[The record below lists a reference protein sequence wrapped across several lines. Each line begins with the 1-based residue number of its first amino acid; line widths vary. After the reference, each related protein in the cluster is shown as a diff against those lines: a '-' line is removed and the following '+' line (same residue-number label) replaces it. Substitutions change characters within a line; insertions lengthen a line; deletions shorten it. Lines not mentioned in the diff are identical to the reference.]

1 MGDKVK
7 REYED
12 LTIY

>member
-7 REYED
+7 II
-12 LTIY
+12 TIR

>member
-7 REYED
+7 
-12 LTIY
+12 